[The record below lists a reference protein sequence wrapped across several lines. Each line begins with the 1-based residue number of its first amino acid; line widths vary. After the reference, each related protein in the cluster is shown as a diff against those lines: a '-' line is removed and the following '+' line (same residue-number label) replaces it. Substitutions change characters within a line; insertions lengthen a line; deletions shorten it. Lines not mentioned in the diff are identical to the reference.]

1 MSPAVGENQRASPQH
16 PDEPRRTEY
25 LRHIGYDEFG
35 QRVRVVAGNGVER
48 YVPDGA
54 RGWKQQEPIRER
66 TYRNEYR
73 YTGPRPHAATEVDE
87 VVVGE
92 SSPRLRE
99 LLYDASGNQVEWKY
113 RTNPQ
118 RRLEWDD
125 DGRLVSVQENRQEL
139 SRALYDGAGE
149 RRVHRHGVAGEE
161 ETAYVDQH
169 LVLRNGEYPTKHI
182 FADDTRVASK
192 IDADFFRE
200 PPVLYYHPDQLG
212 STQYITD
219 EDQALS
225 QHAEYL
231 PSGELW
237 ADQTDGSVQNRQPYL
252 FNGKELDL
260 STGLYHYGARSYEP
274 RLGVWVSPDPVLT
287 EYMVGRINGGVYR
300 PINLGL
306 YTYTWNNPVVMSD
319 PTGRWPTAEDIE
331 AGLARAGDTIAGF
344 SYGFVLGVTP
354 IAGNL
359 VGFLPPPKNT
369 DSFQIGMGAGQVAG
383 GLVQMTAGEAVAGAS
398 ARGGAAATLGSG
410 GAAAPIA
417 VPATVAGVGVGVVL
431 VESGRAAV
439 MQGAMTMQMAA
450 TGGDSSGEKELS
462 GDAGGAP
469 KPSDGWGNIGSHGP
483 VPVDDALEAGTTW
496 LGEGYKEIGPKGSGV
511 FRSADG
517 LRQFRMTA
525 GDLDASGHGAKT
537 GLGTR
542 VHFEHLDGAGRI
554 IENLHMPIK
563 Q

>member
-1 MSPAVGENQRASPQH
+1 MFEAEERWPAGGWGVELDP
-16 PDEPRRTEY
+16 PDCA
-25 LRHIGYDEFG
+25 RHIGCDEFG
-35 QRVRVVAGNGVER
+35 QRVRVVAGNGVETRYRYDESTRRMAEVNADHQDARMRSLGRPARPFQRLRYRYDLVGNVKELSNEVPLDESLGGSVMVAATQQRFEYDDLNQLKGASGSYQERRDAQLRYTLGLSYDAIGNVAEKGQEVSR

-87 VVVGE
+87 YVVGE

-139 SRALYDGAGE
+139 SRSLYDGAGE

-169 LVLRNGEYPTKHI
+169 LVLRNGEFPTKHV
-182 FADDTRVASK
+182 FAGETRVASK

-200 PPVLYYHPDQLG
+200 PPVLYYHPDHLG

-260 STGLYHYGARSYEP
+260 STGLYHYRARSYEP
-274 RLGVWVSPDPVLT
+274 RLGVWLSPDPVLV
-287 EYMVGRINGGVYR
+287 EYMAGRINGGVYR

-306 YTYTWNNPVVMSD
+306 YTYTWNNPLAMTD

-344 SYGFVLGVTP
+344 SYGFVLGVTH

-359 VGFLPPPKNT
+359 VGFLPPPKT
-369 DSFQIGMGAGQVAG
+369 TKSFRVGMGAGQVAG
-383 GLVQMTAGEAVAGAS
+383 GFVQMTAGEAVASAS
-398 ARGGAAATLGSG
+398 ARGGAATTLGSG
-410 GAAAPIA
+410 GAVAPIA
-417 VPATVAGVGVGVVL
+417 VPAAVAGVGVGVVL

-439 MQGAMTMQMAA
+439 MQGA
-450 TGGDSSGEKELS
+450 
-462 GDAGGAP
+462 
-469 KPSDGWGNIGSHGP
+469 I
-483 VPVDDALEAGTTW
+483 
-496 LGEGYKEIGPKGSGV
+496 
-511 FRSADG
+511 
-517 LRQFRMTA
+517 
-525 GDLDASGHGAKT
+525 
-537 GLGTR
+537 
-542 VHFEHLDGAGRI
+542 
-554 IENLHMPIK
+554 
-563 Q
+563 